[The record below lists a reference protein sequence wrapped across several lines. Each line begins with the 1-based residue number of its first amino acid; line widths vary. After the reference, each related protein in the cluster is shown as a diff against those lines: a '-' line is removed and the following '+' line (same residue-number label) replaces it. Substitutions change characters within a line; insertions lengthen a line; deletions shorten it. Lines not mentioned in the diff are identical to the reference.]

1 MANRT
6 LSDEDQLAG
15 NAEDSL
21 NPGSDRSKEL
31 FNKKGNAV
39 SDDLASL
46 EADLDKKY
54 SQDFDAVDNNN
65 DRQVL
70 KENEENPEQP
80 KSLYSKDSGK
90 KKSGLSAKLLAGA
103 KRFGPTGGV
112 IGIVLAAL
120 GITSG
125 FAGPASL
132 LVALSDLTS
141 NHTGLSNH
149 LFLKSGS
156 SYVASFIKGE
166 TRDCSQSKIK
176 CKFTTISEERKAE
189 WEKRGIK
196 VDAPTKNSLGRY
208 IVRGLEYK
216 NTPVRTI
223 RDYKNLRYTDPEFNS
238 LLKKYPVRAYLLEKS
253 PFRRGTLPKFNVKLS
268 DKFTS
273 SKDKDKQKRV
283 EENNKAMNEKVQAPV
298 DESGKVSAARTKDE
312 AKPKV
317 DNASASSKDKLKS
330 VKTAFKVA
338 SGVSTGTIAA
348 CMAYNVVRATQAAI
362 TLYWHTK
369 LIEFAVPFLEA
380 GAQAKEAGVNNGFDW
395 ETAEYFGDRLTQ
407 PITQKDID
415 ADPSDDIT
423 QDMLG
428 KTAMDSK
435 GIDAVINGSSA
446 NINDPNNYASKY
458 NGWAPNVLG
467 IGVVRQLQNIIGTD
481 NIATACQSAKVIG
494 YLSTV
499 ACLAGPAAIIKCL
512 FTIGAYEGLVKLFG
526 SDVLTAITDKLEGPA
541 LDAIASA
548 NLSSSLHGPP
558 LGQALV
564 SATGV
569 MSSYMDNASGFTYAG
584 TDSQAITAYNNM
596 YGDDEYIAEMKS
608 EAAKDQFNTS
618 NPYSF
623 ASLAL
628 SKFTNMNWDGTGYS
642 ALANIIKAAVNSP
655 LLATNNAFAMQ
666 QGLYQPVEI
675 YSSTEKIQGT
685 LNNCQNPGLKNVS
698 IPCLG
703 ESGRAV
709 PTFMPNVES
718 CMAQEAIGGQLCIE
732 RAIDYLSIKKK
743 YTVKDENGKEKEVP
757 IIDKDSGEPT
767 DFSNY
772 KPDAEEDYDN
782 PFLMFMEY
790 CGRDR
795 VYPLG
800 YTDKDIDSDKD
811 DWHTGVNCVAGKS
824 TDQNVDDETL
834 GWMSYYYH
842 MCIAMY
848 ASEENQ
854 DYCWDETAIPN
865 NGNVCSLLNNPHIH
879 YEQKATEED
888 LKKLCAGQSVKS
900 YCGNDIK
907 INQELINTLVSN
919 SKKYDITIN
928 NFGFADDRHVSND
941 CQPGKQHWKGNA
953 VDISKVSLVGS
964 SSGAGNGTYGSVSY
978 AGANGS
984 LLSQYASDFLSG
996 ISGNRGGVGQKGC
1009 SSTFNPTFPAGSTN
1023 VNGAAFFEDSCDHLH
1038 IDVRDRT
1045 NISGL

>member
-1 MANRT
+1 MANKT

-31 FNKKGNAV
+31 FDKKGNAT

-46 EADLDKKY
+46 EANLDKKY
-54 SQDFDAVDNNN
+54 SQDFDAVDNGA
-65 DRQVL
+65 DRQAI
-70 KENEENPEQP
+70 KASEENPEQP
-80 KSLYSKDSGK
+80 KSLYAKDSDNK
-90 KKSGLSAKLLAGA
+90 KKSSLSAKLLAGS

-112 IGIVLAAL
+112 IGIILAAF

-149 LFLKSGS
+149 LFLKSGT
-156 SYVASFIKGE
+156 SYVASFLKGE
-166 TRDCSQSKIK
+166 TRDCSKSKIK

-216 NTPVRTI
+216 GTPVNSI
-223 RDYKNLRYTDPEFNS
+223 RQYKNLRYTNPEFNS
-238 LLKKYPVRAYLLEKS
+238 LLKRYPVRAYLLDKS
-253 PFRRGTLPKFNVKLS
+253 PFRKGTLEKFGKNLS
-268 DKFTS
+268 DKFKS
-273 SKDKDKQKRV
+273 SQKKEKSERV
-283 EENNKAMNEKVQAPV
+283 SENNKAMNDKTSADV
-298 DESGKVSAARTKDE
+298 DENGNIN
-312 AKPKV
+312 PKKTEEKA
-317 DNASASSKDKLKS
+317 NKDKAKIEKLSDKLS
-330 VKTAFKVA
+330 SSKTAFKVA
-338 SGVSTGTIAA
+338 SGTAA
-348 CMAYNVVRATQAAI
+348 VTSLACTSYNLVRVVQASAVLI
-362 TLYWHTK
+362 WHQE
-369 LIEFAVPFLEA
+369 LLDFVLPFMQA
-380 GAQAKEAGVNNGFDW
+380 GAQAKESGVNDGFDW
-395 ETAEYFGDRLTQ
+395 ATAEYFGDRLTQ

-415 ADPSDDIT
+415 SDQNDDLT

-435 GIDAVINGSSA
+435 GIDAVINGGHAS
-446 NINDPNNYASKY
+446 IKDGYASKY
-458 NGWAPNVLG
+458 NGWMPAGLVIGSG
-467 IGVVRQLQNIIGTD
+467 IISQIQQTIGKENIRD
-481 NIATACQSAKVIG
+481 ACQGAQVVQAATQIAQCAAKLLVCAV
-494 YLSTV
+494 TF
-499 ACLAGPAAIIKCL
+499 AGTEIITNIWGQDIL
-512 FTIGAYEGLVKLFG
+512 E
-526 SDVLTAITDKLEGPA
+526 TAISALQKPA
-541 LDAIASA
+541 LDAIANA

-564 SATGV
+564 SGAGV
-569 MSSYMDNASGFTYAG
+569 MSSYMDNASGFIYAG
-584 TDSQAITAYNNM
+584 SDSQAITAYNNM
-596 YGDDEYIAEMKS
+596 YGDSEYIAEMKD
-608 EAAKDQFNTS
+608 EAAKNQFDRS

-628 SKFTNMNWDGTGYS
+628 SKLTNMNWDGTLFS
-642 ALANIIKAAVNSP
+642 SISNIVKTTINSP
-655 LLATNNAFAMQ
+655 LLLTSNAMAMQ

-685 LNNCQNPGLKNVS
+685 LNNCQNPGLREVG

-709 PTFMPNVES
+709 PTFSPEVQS
-718 CMAQEAIGGQLCIE
+718 CMNQEANGGKLCIE
-732 RAIDYLSIKKK
+732 TAIDKLSSYQYKGEDDKQHPYI
-743 YTVKDENGKEKEVP
+743 DEVT
-757 IIDKDSGEPT
+757 GEPSDWT
-767 DFSNY
+767 QLSKEDEKDFN
-772 KPDAEEDYDN
+772 N
-782 PFLMFMEY
+782 PFMMFMQY

-795 VYPLG
+795 KYPLG
-800 YTDKDIDSDKD
+800 YTDKDIEVTENKSMDATEIDN
-811 DWHTGVNCVAGKS
+811 WHTGINCAAGK
-824 TDQNVDDETL
+824 NKNIDDTKL

-848 ASEENQ
+848 ASEEDQ
-854 DYCWDETAIPN
+854 DYCWDEAATPN
-865 NGNVCSLLNNPHIH
+865 NGDVCSLLNNPHIH

-888 LKKLCAGQSVKS
+888 LKKLCAGQTVQS
-900 YCGNDIK
+900 YCGNNIT
-907 INQELINTLVSN
+907 INKELINTLVSN

-964 SSGAGNGTYGSVSY
+964 SGGAGNGTYGSVSY

>member
-1 MANRT
+1 MANKT

-15 NAEDSL
+15 NAEDNL

-31 FNKKGNAV
+31 FDKKGNAT
-39 SDDLASL
+39 SADLASL

-54 SQDFDAVDNNN
+54 SQDFDAVDNGA
-65 DRQVL
+65 DH
-70 KENEENPEQP
+70 KAIKTGEENPDQP
-80 KSLYSKDSGK
+80 KSLYSKDDNK
-90 KKSGLSAKLLAGA
+90 KKSSLAAKLLAGS

-112 IGIVLAAL
+112 IGIVLTAL

-132 LVALSDLTS
+132 LTALSDLTS
-141 NHTGLSNH
+141 NHAGLSNH
-149 LFLKSGS
+149 LFLKSGN
-156 SYVASFIKGE
+156 SYVASFLKGE
-166 TRDCSQSKIK
+166 TRNCETSKIK
-176 CKFTTISEERKAE
+176 CKFTTISEKRKAE

-196 VDAPTKNSLGRY
+196 VNGGKNSLGRY
-208 IVRGLEYK
+208 KVTSLEYK
-216 NTPVRTI
+216 GTNIRTI
-223 RDYKNLRYTDPEFNS
+223 RDYKNLRYTNPEFNS

-253 PFRRGTLPKFNVKLS
+253 PFRRGTLPKFKVNLS
-268 DKFTS
+268 EKFTS

-283 EENNKAMNEKVQAPV
+283 EENNKTMNSKIQAPV
-298 DESGKVSAARTKDE
+298 DGSGKAVPDKVKSSADPKKE
-312 AKPKV
+312 AAITEPASKFKSLEKSLGVATAV
-317 DNASASSKDKLKS
+317 DMP
-330 VKTAFKVA
+330 VV
-338 SGVSTGTIAA
+338 GA
-348 CMAYNVVRATQAAI
+348 CMAYDVVRAAQAAI
-362 TLYWHTK
+362 VVYWHQE
-369 LIEFAVPFLEA
+369 LIDFALPFLQA
-380 GAQAKEAGVNNGFDW
+380 GAQAKEAGVNDGFTW
-395 ETAEYFGDRLTQ
+395 ETAEYFGDRLTK
-407 PITQKDID
+407 PITQKDVD
-415 ADPSDDIT
+415 ENPDLYKK
-423 QDMLG
+423 DMIG

-446 NINDPNNYASKY
+446 TVNNPDDYASKY
-458 NGWAPNVLG
+458 TGWMPSVFG
-467 IGVVRQLQNIIGTD
+467 YGMVKDLQSQVGKENIRD
-481 NIATACQSAKVIG
+481 VCQTAKVV
-494 YLSTV
+494 S
-499 ACLAGPAAIIKCL
+499 
-512 FTIGAYEGLVKLFG
+512 
-526 SDVLTAITDKLEGPA
+526 AITSIPSCIASLPKCAAMIAAYQVAAQLWGEDILKKITDALAEPA
-541 LDAIASA
+541 YKAIAKA
-548 NLSSSLHGPP
+548 NLSSSLSGPP

-569 MSSYMDNASGFTYAG
+569 MASYMDNASGFTYAG
-584 TDSQAITAYNNM
+584 TDGQAMAAYNNM
-596 YGDDEYIAEMKS
+596 YGDDEYIAEMKG
-608 EAAKDQFNTS
+608 EAAKDQFNTE

-628 SKFTNMNWDGTGYS
+628 SKFTNMNWDGTLYS
-642 ALANIIKAAVNSP
+642 ALANITKSALNSP
-655 LLATNNAFAMQ
+655 LLAASNVSALQ

-685 LNNCQNPGLKNVS
+685 LKNCQNQELLQRE

-709 PTFMPNVES
+709 PTFMPNVQT
-718 CMAQEAIGGQLCIE
+718 CMNQEANGGPLCIE
-732 RAIDYLSIKKK
+732 QAIDYLSINKK
-743 YTVKDENGKEKEVP
+743 YKDDNNKEVSY
-757 IIDKDSGEPT
+757 IDKVTGEPT

-772 KPDAEEDYDN
+772 KQDAEEDYKN
-782 PFLMFMEY
+782 PFLMFMQY

-800 YTDKDIDSDKD
+800 YTDKSVEEDSEG
-811 DWHTGVNCVAGKS
+811 WHTGVNCVAGKNK
-824 TDQNVDDETL
+824 DVDDETL

-848 ASEENQ
+848 ASEEDQ
-854 DYCWDETAIPN
+854 DYCWDEAATPN
-865 NGNVCSLLNNPHIH
+865 NGDVCSLLNNPHIH

-888 LKKLCAGQSVKS
+888 LKKLCAGQTVKS
-900 YCGNDIK
+900 YCGNNIT
-907 INQELINTLVSN
+907 INKELINTLVSN

-964 SSGAGNGTYGSVSY
+964 SGSAGNGTYGSVSY

-996 ISGNRGGVGQKGC
+996 ISGSRGGVGQKGC